1 MTVERN
7 GFQIRDP
14 QLQEG
19 RIHVLEVG
27 AIREAQFLKKI
38 TSPDSAILDR
48 QLQQPH
54 YCRKRAPSRLERSSC
69 EYDRMQI
76 NVSQ

>member
-38 TSPDSAILDR
+38 TSPDSAILDIF
-48 QLQQPH
+48 
-54 YCRKRAPSRLERSSC
+54 ER
-69 EYDRMQI
+69 D
-76 NVSQ
+76 

>member
-27 AIREAQFLKKI
+27 AIREAKLLGKNYF
-38 TSPDSAILDR
+38 
-48 QLQQPH
+48 
-54 YCRKRAPSRLERSSC
+54 SRLGHFGHL
-69 EYDRMQI
+69 
-76 NVSQ
+76 

>member
-27 AIREAQFLKKI
+27 AIGKAQYLKKI
-38 TSPDSAILDR
+38 TSPDSAILDIFE
-48 QLQQPH
+48 Q
-54 YCRKRAPSRLERSSC
+54 
-69 EYDRMQI
+69 D
-76 NVSQ
+76 